1 MEPARV
7 MVDRLSTQKIFL
19 NILSNAVKFTPAGG
33 KVTVTVT
40 TAPVKAGKLPV
51 TVVIRDTG
59 CGISK
64 EFLPKAFEPFAQERR
79 SESSTQP
86 GNGLGLAIVKKLVE
100 ALGGTIAITS
110 EENVGTIVTVQLDFT
125 YKGPAVSAAAA
136 AAQAAP
142 DYAKLQGRK
151 ILLCEDNFLNTEIA
165 AKILQGQGMTVVKA
179 ANGAEGVKLFAAS
192 AVGELAAILMD
203 LRMPVLDGF
212 AAARAIR
219 ELPREDAAT
228 IPILAVSADAY
239 EEDVERCLDAGM
251 NGHIAKPINPRQ
263 LYEEL
268 TRVISG
274 VV

>member
-1 MEPARV
+1 
-7 MVDRLSTQKIFL
+7 
-19 NILSNAVKFTPAGG
+19 
-33 KVTVTVT
+33 
-40 TAPVKAGKLPV
+40 
-51 TVVIRDTG
+51 
-59 CGISK
+59 
-64 EFLPKAFEPFAQERR
+64 
-79 SESSTQP
+79 
-86 GNGLGLAIVKKLVE
+86 
-100 ALGGTIAITS
+100 
-110 EENVGTIVTVQLDFT
+110 
-125 YKGPAVSAAAA
+125 
-136 AAQAAP
+136 
-142 DYAKLQGRK
+142 
-151 ILLCEDNFLNTEIA
+151 
-165 AKILQGQGMTVVKA
+165 MTVVKA